1 MVNSLIMD
9 MLSVFFLEIGNIGQ
23 WEKNVALLLPQIL
36 NFSLSIRNFKRNFS
50 FKMALIFHLK
60 LPIYDVV

>member
-1 MVNSLIMD
+1 MD
-9 MLSVFFLEIGNIGQ
+9 MLPVFILEIGNMGQ
-23 WEKNVALLLPQIL
+23 WKKNVALLLPQIL
-36 NFSLSIRNFKRNFS
+36 NFYLAIRNFKRNLS